1 MAIDI
6 DDLSIV
12 ALSILD
18 CVKIKE
24 QKESFYAIEAK
35 LNELI
40 QIKFEGNAEIQNN
53 YIQNIGRLQRA
64 QDKMRMKLLEYD
76 PDIQP
81 AWTKLADKLNSRI
94 QLIKMKKR
102 IHARNQ

>member
-1 MAIDI
+1 MSIDI
-6 DDLSIV
+6 DDLSII

-24 QKESFYAIEAK
+24 QQESFYAIEAK
-35 LNELI
+35 LNELS

-53 YIQNIGRLQRA
+53 FIQNIGRLQRA
-64 QDKMRMKLLEYD
+64 HDKMRLKLLEYE
-76 PDIQP
+76 PSIQP

-94 QLIKMKKR
+94 EFMKMKKR
-102 IHARNQ
+102 IHARKQ